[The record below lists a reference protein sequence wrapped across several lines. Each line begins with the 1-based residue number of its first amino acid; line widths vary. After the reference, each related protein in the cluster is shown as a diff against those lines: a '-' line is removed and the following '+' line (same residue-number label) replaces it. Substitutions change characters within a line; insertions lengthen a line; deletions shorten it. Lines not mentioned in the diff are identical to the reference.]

1 MQLRFKI
8 QSSFLRGRSEME
20 DFDQKSDCVR
30 KTTND
35 NDLVVRHTLT
45 QFNTN
50 ILILAFRIF

>member
-35 NDLVVRHTLT
+35 NDLVVRDTLT
-45 QFNTN
+45 QFITN